1 MRNFLCNLFMLFFVI
16 LMTLIMLPISLVIIG
31 IDLICDVF
39 ESSDEDEQIK
49 IHCFSHEIYY
59 IK

>member
-39 ESSDEDEQIK
+39 ESSDEDE
-49 IHCFSHEIYY
+49 
-59 IK
+59 